1 MDVQVIAQERWE
13 TISQDFPGY
22 VVLGVRMEDVDLGT
36 LQLAFGKFTEDSQEQ
51 ARLAEINRPTGEEQ
65 LAYRRAADS
74 VAGDLQGLG
83 NMLLPVAK
91 ALAELPEDE
100 DAPEPEQGETPPEAE
115 AEVEADEADAEVN
128 ANTEA
133 EAAEGEEAGPAGF
146 VAGKGDAYDYIPA
159 WMEIPK
165 LYSAENTDDPL
176 AVIKLF
182 TPDSSWTWFLI
193 EYDPDEE
200 LAFGLAVGFETEL
213 GYISIAELR
222 EAKGPLGL
230 KIERDLWWRPRP
242 ITQVKEYVAEWGE
255 HGGPYKGTKPTLS
268 ASECEEHEEGGA
280 VAEVEA
286 EAEPEPQGEVLP
298 VAEAIAA
305 IEVVRI
311 SDGIDAA
318 LEKVESVRIPERET
332 LPIPDPWTVEDVRFL
347 LVKLEEGPV
356 LVADSELGVRTI
368 HDVAGPVEHL
378 GFGLMQARNNS
389 YTVDYDAGGAM
400 EQTPSGQSWTFARV
414 KEGTFPYD
422 FDDERSKLW
431 LYLISAA
438 TEGEGEP
445 VSDAFCPKCGQ
456 AWAVH
461 NDDGSCVQDEP
472 EPEAHALTFGDN
484 GVQVYFEG
492 EAYLLLNPYSDR
504 DGTRYSRGWV
514 WHYRDEST
522 GMEWR
527 CLEDPDRGPDSQVG
541 SYSLREAVAYAER
554 VTGLRFELEGAP
566 RDLPDSYPELPETLT
581 RAEALDVLDR
591 ETMPD
596 ANPAQTLTVGMLD
609 AAERV
614 AKARIVDDEP
624 RDVPRGAAR
633 IGFFPDLDGL
643 PDGLIWSAD
652 VHAYQDGDGER
663 ALRTTFEYLQAV
675 RVFFEGMGFQV
686 HLVTKDYDD
695 GTYVYL
701 EGDGS
706 EPPNRGEFSC
716 EIAPWGER
724 EVSLHPV
731 KDWTAAHR
739 LEALMREC
747 YATRSGPV
755 DWDLPGLDLA
765 RHVQKILA
773 GAHDAVSA
781 RCDVVLWPDLWE
793 AFWERV
799 GEDEVLKR
807 YDGRWL
813 LSPQEWVESLGL
825 DVVKPKPPQRWTYL
839 SREERKGKL
848 AKKYEGD
855 PVALFEALGRGPN
868 RTRLDCLLSALF
880 DAGEDVPRGYVPAE
894 EAGAPDRTPE
904 PATQPADEDLPAPW
918 QMTRRQYQES
928 KAVRVAGGV
937 PILNVAD
944 ADEHRRLVEEALERG
959 EIIPTHVF
967 EDYPRLWRPWTWTL
981 EDWLQMEHV
990 IQRTGPD
997 MRYHAPT
1004 GEKTLWPGTTSRE
1017 EVKRKQHRHAVRV
1030 ALAEGEHV
1038 PGPVL
1043 ADYPDLEKR
1052 REEVQAGRPAWT
1064 YVPAD
1069 ERKGKLAQKYEGDHE
1084 ALLEALEKGPSGKR
1098 LDLILSALADTG
1110 WPVPEQYAGP
1120 AAAGAPSDQPKPYR
1134 PDQLLAPLNGE
1145 HVLRLTGTRRHR
1157 TWRGEVLRIDGPTA
1171 PNRGEEAREGQ
1182 WCAKYGTKDYGPEF
1196 FMVGKEIAVK
1206 ADSAE
1211 ACAQKL
1217 QAFLRGYGHQ
1227 IEIVL
1232 QYPEAPA
1239 DRVDPGSAEAVKR
1252 MREFHRM
1259 FPTMRDPERPSRE
1272 LGWRR
1277 RLVGTLTDADARCI
1291 GCGRRIHDD
1300 QRACGLGEPAL
1311 EYFFRDDAGSARVA
1325 ACWTCWRAAGL
1336 PDLAEY
1342 TPRLAEL
1349 YREWRAATGEDEP
1362 GDREA
1367 GSLVLAGMAARKLVL
1382 GGEEAE
1388 RGGDFRRYCRVRLSE
1403 RTYRARSGETYHLSS
1418 EDGLEGAVEAYDRGR
1433 DFPAP
1438 ESWACIAQ
1446 DGQSLEDQAAQIKA
1460 REGQPCTV
1468 VVDDGRIAA
1477 VVTPAW
1483 LYRRWQLHR
1492 GAIREDAPDDEETRR
1507 VYDAAARRMFRDGE
1521 AVDVTF
1527 CRFCRC
1533 AVQGALLAQGREAW
1547 EEGFESGADFAASP
1561 GWRDWVPYIGDRTPE
1576 PRFEIGDAVHYAW
1589 TDEPD
1594 TERRSVCSRQWRE
1607 YEGEWHYKVSGKFW
1621 PEKSLAAADPEGLSA
1636 PAEKGEPEL
1645 AAAVDAETLEGISAT
1660 YSAKLIA
1667 DHNRIEKPFAVDGA
1681 DGLWICTGR
1690 YGDKKLKCHQ
1700 VLPREAYAGETDA
1713 DAHYEGRV
1721 VTYRK
1726 QEYVMTDRLLWVT
1739 LDESAPEPA
1748 PARKKAEADVGG
1760 DGEPELPDG
1769 IPAAIEVD
1777 LGHSKGW
1784 GRAAVIAV
1792 KGRWL
1797 HYRLEAGENGDA
1809 KGKVQVIGRDI
1820 LWREAAQAGGAAQ

>member
-74 VAGDLQGLG
+74 VAGDLQSLG
-83 NMLLPVAK
+83 SLLLPVAK

-100 DAPEPEQGETPPEAE
+100 DAPEPGQGETPPEAE

-133 EAAEGEEAGPAGF
+133 EAAEGEEACPAGF

-159 WMEIPK
+159 WMELPK
-165 LYSAENTDDPL
+165 LYSAENADDPL

-230 KIERDLWWRPRP
+230 KVERDLWWRPRP
-242 ITQVKEYVAEWGE
+242 ITQVQEYVAEWGE
-255 HGGPYKGTKPTLS
+255 HGGPYKG
-268 ASECEEHEEGGA
+268 GA
-280 VAEVEA
+280 VAEV
-286 EAEPEPQGEVLP
+286 EAEPEPQGEVLT

-305 IEVVRI
+305 IEAVRI

-318 LEKVESVRIPERET
+318 LEKAESVRIPERET
-332 LPIPDPWTVEDVRFL
+332 LPLPDPWTVEDVRFL

-456 AWAVH
+456 ARAVH

-541 SYSLREAVAYAER
+541 GYSLRETVAYAER
-554 VTGLRFELEGAP
+554 VTGLRFELAGAP
-566 RDLPDSYPELPETLT
+566 EDLPDSYPKPPEVLT
-581 RAEALDVLDR
+581 RAEAEAILER
-591 ETMPD
+591 ETMPGV
-596 ANPAQTLTVGMLD
+596 NPAQTLTVGMLD

-614 AKARIVDDEP
+614 TKA
-624 RDVPRGAAR
+624 
-633 IGFFPDLDGL
+633 
-643 PDGLIWSAD
+643 
-652 VHAYQDGDGER
+652 
-663 ALRTTFEYLQAV
+663 
-675 RVFFEGMGFQV
+675 
-686 HLVTKDYDD
+686 
-695 GTYVYL
+695 
-701 EGDGS
+701 
-706 EPPNRGEFSC
+706 
-716 EIAPWGER
+716 EI
-724 EVSLHPV
+724 L
-731 KDWTAAHR
+731 
-739 LEALMREC
+739 
-747 YATRSGPV
+747 
-755 DWDLPGLDLA
+755 
-765 RHVQKILA
+765 
-773 GAHDAVSA
+773 
-781 RCDVVLWPDLWE
+781 
-793 AFWERV
+793 
-799 GEDEVLKR
+799 
-807 YDGRWL
+807 
-813 LSPQEWVESLGL
+813 
-825 DVVKPKPPQRWTYL
+825 
-839 SREERKGKL
+839 
-848 AKKYEGD
+848 
-855 PVALFEALGRGPN
+855 
-868 RTRLDCLLSALF
+868 
-880 DAGEDVPRGYVPAE
+880 
-894 EAGAPDRTPE
+894 PE
-904 PATQPADEDLPAPW
+904 PWKMTQ
-918 QMTRRQYQES
+918 RQYQET
-928 KAVRVAGGV
+928 KAARVAGGV

-944 ADEHRRLVEEALERG
+944 EEEHRQLVEEAMERG

-967 EDYPRLWRPWTWTL
+967 EDYPDLWRPWTWTL
-981 EDWLQMEHV
+981 EIWLQMEHV

-1004 GEKTLWPGTTSRE
+1004 GSTTLWPGTTSRE
-1017 EVKRKQHRHAVRV
+1017 EVKRKQHGYEVRV

-1043 ADYPDLEKR
+1043 AGYPELETEQEATQAETAPALSERKVRVGHRPVPYGVLYAVYLDSMGVPNGIAWTGDIDTFRERGGADELRDAFEYFADVKAYVEAEYGLQAVVIHKASDSDTRVVALEEDGVEIPTGYTFVNLPGWQAPVRLYFRPGMTLPRNYELDHAFHESSAEPDVPPEWDIPGVHLAQRVREVLRQAHTNLLDYGEIVYADELMAEFQTLAKEDDVLGLVDEVRLLEPAR
-1052 REEVQAGRPAWT
+1052 WIRSLGVEVAGRLAWT
-1064 YVPAD
+1064 YVPPD

-1084 ALLEALEKGPSGKR
+1084 ALKEALEQGPSGNR
-1098 LDLILSALADTG
+1098 LNLLLSALADTG
-1110 WPVPEQYAGP
+1110 WPAPERYARP
-1120 AAAGAPSDQPKPYR
+1120 TTAGAPGDQPKPYR
-1134 PDQLLAPLNGE
+1134 PDQLLGNLDGE

-1171 PNRGEEAREGQ
+1171 PNKGEEAREGQ
-1182 WCAKYGTKDYGPEF
+1182 WYAKYGTKDYGPEF

-1232 QYPEAPA
+1232 QYPQAPP
-1239 DRVDPGSAEAVKR
+1239 DRVDPGSAEAAKR

-1277 RLVGTLTDADARCI
+1277 RLVGTLTDADAQCI

-1300 QRACGLGEPAL
+1300 QQACGLGEPAL
-1311 EYFFRDDAGSARVA
+1311 EYCFRDDAGSPRVA
-1325 ACWTCWRAAGL
+1325 ACWTCWHAAEL

-1349 YREWRAATGEDEP
+1349 YREWRAATGDEEP

-1382 GGEEAE
+1382 GGEDAE
-1388 RGGDFRRYCRVRLSE
+1388 RGGDFRRYCRLRLSE
-1403 RTYRARSGETYHLSS
+1403 RTYRARSGKTYHLSS

-1460 REGQPCTV
+1460 REGEPCTV
-1468 VVDDGRIAA
+1468 VVDDDRIVA

-1507 VYDAAARRMFRDGE
+1507 AYDAAARRMFRDGE
-1521 AVDVTF
+1521 AVDAAF

-1533 AVQGALLAQGREAW
+1533 AVQGALLTQGREAW
-1547 EEGFESGADFAASP
+1547 ERGFESGADFSASP
-1561 GWRDWVPYIGDRTPE
+1561 GWRDWVPYIGDKTPE

-1594 TERRSVCSRQWRE
+1594 TERRSVSRRDWRE
-1607 YEGEWHYKVSGKFW
+1607 YEGQWYYRVSGKFW
-1621 PEKSLAAADPEGLSA
+1621 PEKNLVAADPEGLSA

-1645 AAAVDAETLEGISAT
+1645 TAAVDAETLEGISAT

-1681 DGLWICTGR
+1681 NGLWICTGR
-1690 YGDKKLKCHQ
+1690 YGDKKLKCYQ
-1700 VLPREAYAGETDA
+1700 VVPREAYAGETNA
-1713 DAHYEGRV
+1713 DAYYAGRV

-1726 QEYVMTDRLLWVT
+1726 QEYVMTDRRLWVT

-1748 PARKKAEADVGG
+1748 PARKKAEADAGG
-1760 DGEPELPDG
+1760 NGKRASKPRLPDG
-1769 IPAAIEVD
+1769 IPAVIEVD

-1784 GRAAVIAV
+1784 ARATALTV
-1792 KGRWL
+1792 KGKWL
-1797 HYRLEAGENGDA
+1797 HYRLEASENGDG

-1820 LWREAAQAGGAAQ
+1820 LWREAAQAAKAVQ